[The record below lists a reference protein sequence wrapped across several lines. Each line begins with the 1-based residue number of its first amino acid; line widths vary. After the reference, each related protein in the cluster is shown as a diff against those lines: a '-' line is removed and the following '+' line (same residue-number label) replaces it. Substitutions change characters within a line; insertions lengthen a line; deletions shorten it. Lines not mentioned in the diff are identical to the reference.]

1 MDLARRQTM
10 TDVYGKILL
19 IRHGQSHAN
28 EGLLAQSLPST
39 GITELGRRQADAIA
53 TSFTSP
59 PDKVIDSSFK
69 RSRETAAPTLDRLPA
84 TPIEEWA
91 VHEFTYLAPPT
102 HAQPTPEGHRDRVDE
117 YWNAGRPNHES
128 GGGTESFALFI
139 DRITRVRDALR
150 VDSAR
155 SITFFSHRR
164 FLSGLIWL
172 SIPGEAKM
180 SSRRMARYRHFD
192 HGFVI
197 KNGSIVPTLWRGDE
211 FWIGSVD
218 RGPEDGH

>member
-10 TDVYGKILL
+10 TSAYRRILL
-19 IRHGQSHAN
+19 IRHGQSDAN
-28 EGLLAQSLPST
+28 EGLLVESVAST

-53 TSFTSP
+53 ASFTSP
-59 PDKVIDSSFK
+59 PDKVIVSSFK
-69 RSRETAAPTLDRLPA
+69 RSRETAAPTLDRFPA
-84 TPIEEWA
+84 TPVEEWP
-91 VHEFTYLAPPT
+91 VHEFTYLPPST
-102 HAQPTPEGHRDRVDE
+102 QAQPTPKGHQDRVDE
-117 YWNAGRPNHES
+117 YWNARRPYRETS
-128 GGGTESFALFI
+128 GGTESFAQFI
-139 DRITRVRDALR
+139 YRITCVRDALR
-150 VDSAR
+150 ADSAQ
-155 SITFFSHRR
+155 SIAFFSHRK

-172 SIPGEAKM
+172 SMTGEGKM

-218 RGPEDGH
+218 RGPVDGH